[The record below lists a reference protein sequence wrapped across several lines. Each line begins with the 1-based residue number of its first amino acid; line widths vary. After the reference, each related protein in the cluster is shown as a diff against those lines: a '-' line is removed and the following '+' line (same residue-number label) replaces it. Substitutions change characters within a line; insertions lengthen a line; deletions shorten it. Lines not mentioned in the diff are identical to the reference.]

1 MKRNISDIMHNA
13 DDETIERIADKKQ
26 AADSRTSDRIYRKCI
41 SRLGTDAEQVEVF
54 EAETVRRAPRFYPV
68 FAAVFCLIIICGSVA
83 AMLKFKAHAPLPE
96 DNDPQIMATV
106 TTVTETTEVTG
117 TYITAKTSSKTD
129 AAATSAASADDKTA
143 VTEKTSAANSVRE
156 TDTNAKTVTVL
167 VNGTTAKKTTASKTA
182 KTSRTT
188 TTTTAPSIIN
198 QKQKLLTTKDIIEL
212 AKKGDALTWSDFEG
226 YIHEDVGSGLY
237 IWEFK
242 IEEGSGYTLRV
253 GGVPP
258 QKPSYI
264 MLYRGINTADYPSIN
279 GIDTQNGTDIRYGDV
294 SGFIDAQ
301 QKPEPVSQILGT
313 KLRYGSDLIADGI
326 QSLEVSNTIYNKNA
340 AEKLTYD
347 QIKQILPLIM
357 KVELIE
363 KSNSYQTMS
372 INYSTI
378 KITTHNGSSATLV
391 KQGGYFIIDGEGY
404 KAESASMKE
413 LDQFINTILANAKA
427 PENIDLSGHSVWC
440 WHDFFFS
447 NYDMRNLNESIKVS
461 AFPDTTF
468 SWVGMDYGITIY
480 KNGTAAASFGG
491 MPLWSAYFTDLNGD
505 GSPELCMTVSFG
517 SGMVDE
523 HIIVYDLRNEKEY
536 ALWERMEYDYVLFM
550 ENNEL
555 FVRKTDAES
564 LLNTDMINDMSIG
577 EKGRLKINGND
588 KLVFD
593 PVS

>member
-1 MKRNISDIMHNA
+1 MKRNISDILHNA
-13 DDETIERIADKKQ
+13 DDKTIERIADKKQ
-26 AADSRTSDRIYRKCI
+26 AADSRTSGRIYRKCL

-54 EAETVRRAPRFYPV
+54 KAENVRRAPRFYPV
-68 FAAVFCLIIICGSVA
+68 FAAVLCLIIIGGTVA

-106 TTVTETTEVTG
+106 TTVTVTTEVTG
-117 TYITAKTSSKTD
+117 TYITAKSSSKTD
-129 AAATSAASADDKTA
+129 TAATSAEADKST
-143 VTEKTSAANSVRE
+143 VTEKTSAASSFRE
-156 TDTNAKTVTVL
+156 TDTNAKTVTAL
-167 VNGTTAKKTTASKTA
+167 VNGTASNKTTASKTT

-188 TTTTAPSIIN
+188 TTTTDPSLSN
-198 QKQKLLTTKDIIEL
+198 KKSKYLTTKDIISL
-212 AKKGDALTWSDFEG
+212 SQKGDTLTWSDFEG
-226 YIHEDVGSGLY
+226 YVHEDIGSGIY

-242 IEEGSGYTLRV
+242 IEEGSGYTLWV

-264 MLYRGINTADYPSIN
+264 MLYRGINKAEYPSIN

-294 SGFIDAQ
+294 SGFLDIQ

-313 KLRYGSDLIADGI
+313 KLRYGSELIADGV
-326 QSLEVSNTIYNKNA
+326 QSLEVSNTIYNNNA

-357 KVELIE
+357 NIELIG
-363 KSNSYQTMS
+363 KDNSYQTMS

-413 LDQFINTILANAKA
+413 LDQFINTTLANAKA
-427 PENIDLSGHSVWC
+427 PENIDLSGQSVWC
-440 WHDFFFS
+440 WHDYFFS

-468 SWVGMDYGITIY
+468 SWVGLDYGITIY

-491 MPLWSAYFTDLNGD
+491 LPLWNAYFTDLNGD

-564 LLNTDMINDMSIG
+564 LLNTDMINDMSMG

>member
-1 MKRNISDIMHNA
+1 MKKSISDILHNA

-26 AADSRTSDRIYRKCI
+26 AADSRTSDRIYRRCI
-41 SRLGTDAEQVEVF
+41 SRMGADAEQVEVF
-54 EAETVRRAPRFYPV
+54 KAETVRRAPRLYPV
-68 FAAVFCLIIICGSVA
+68 FAAVFCLIIICGTVA

-117 TYITAKTSSKTD
+117 TYITAETSSKTD
-129 AAATSAASADDKTA
+129 TAATSAAADDKNA

-156 TDTNAKTVTVL
+156 TDTNAKTVTFL
-167 VNGTTAKKTTASKTA
+167 VNGTTTKKTTASKTT

-188 TTTTAPSIIN
+188 TTTTAPSLIN
-198 QKQKLLTTKDIIEL
+198 QKPKQLTTKDIIEL

-226 YIHEDVGSGLY
+226 YVHEDVGSGLY

-440 WHDFFFS
+440 WHDYFFS

-480 KNGTAAASFGG
+480 KNGTVAASFGG
-491 MPLWSAYFTDLNGD
+491 LPLWNAYFTDLNGD